1 MTFVHFAIPYLM
13 NIKKKRLK
21 EIIHN
26 AFYFIHGWQR
36 YKFTVLAH
44 ELTYVQSQNERQ
56 IVLHRKQRSHL
67 YLGGS
72 NR

>member
-1 MTFVHFAIPYLM
+1 MTCTLCHPIPHEY
-13 NIKKKRLK
+13 KKKRLK
-21 EIIHN
+21 ETIHN

-44 ELTYVQSQNERQ
+44 ELTYFQSQNERQ